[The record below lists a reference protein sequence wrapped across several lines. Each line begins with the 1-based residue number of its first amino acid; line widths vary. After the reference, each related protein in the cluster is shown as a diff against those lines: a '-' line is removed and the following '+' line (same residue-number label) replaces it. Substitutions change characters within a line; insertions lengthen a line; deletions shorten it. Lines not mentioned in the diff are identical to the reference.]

1 MMRNRQ
7 LRDQV
12 GELLVGLGAN
22 RSEVA
27 ASLCDAGVWGARN
40 NPRCCAVASYLGAV
54 LGADPRV
61 RSLTTGQSQV
71 KIVVNGPVRF
81 LPPAVV
87 RVPLPQPVRQF
98 IVAFDRGMYPMLVRG
113 PVEDARQNSDSTTS

>member
-1 MMRNRQ
+1 MRRNRQ
-7 LRDQV
+7 LRDQTAQ
-12 GELLVGLGAN
+12 LLVGLGAN

-40 NPRCCAVASYLGAV
+40 DPTCCAVATYLSAV
-54 LGADPRV
+54 LGADSRV

-71 KIVVNGPVRF
+71 KIIVNGPIRI

-87 RVPLPQPVRQF
+87 RVPLPEPIRQF
-98 IVAFDRGMYPMLVRG
+98 IVAFDRGMYPMLVRD
-113 PVEDARQNSDSTTS
+113 PAEDARQSSKSTTS

>member
-1 MMRNRQ
+1 MRRNRR
-7 LRDQV
+7 LGVQV
-12 GELLVGLGAN
+12 GELLIGLGAN

-71 KIVVNGPVRF
+71 KITVNGPLPF

-87 RVPLPQPVRQF
+87 RVALPQPVRQF

-113 PVEDARQNSDSTTS
+113 SVEDARQSSESTTS

>member
-1 MMRNRQ
+1 
-7 LRDQV
+7 
-12 GELLVGLGAN
+12 
-22 RSEVA
+22 VA

-40 NPRCCAVASYLGAV
+40 DPRCCAVAIYLSAV

-71 KIVVNGPVRF
+71 KVVVNGPIRI
-81 LPPAVV
+81 LPPTVV
-87 RVPLPQPVRQF
+87 RVPLPEAVRQF

-113 PVEDARQNSDSTTS
+113 PLEDARQSSESTTS

>member
-12 GELLVGLGAN
+12 GELLVGLGTN

-40 NPRCCAVASYLGAV
+40 NPRCCAVASFLGAV

-71 KIVVNGPVRF
+71 KIVVNGSLRF
-81 LPPAVV
+81 LPPTVV
-87 RVPLPQPVRQF
+87 RIPLPQPVRQF

-113 PVEDARQNSDSTTS
+113 PAVGVRQSSESTTS

>member
-12 GELLVGLGAN
+12 GELLVALGAN

-27 ASLCDAGVWGARN
+27 ASLCDVGVWGARN
-40 NPRCCAVASYLGAV
+40 DPSCCAVATYLGAV

-81 LPPAVV
+81 LPSALV

-98 IVAFDRGMYPMLVRG
+98 IVAFDRGMYPMLVRS
-113 PVEDARQNSDSTTS
+113 PVEGARQSSESTTS

>member
-1 MMRNRQ
+1 MRRNRQ
-7 LRDQV
+7 LRDQTT
-12 GELLVGLGAN
+12 ELLLELGAN

-40 NPRCCAVASYLGAV
+40 DPRCCAVATYLGAV

-81 LPPAVV
+81 LPPVIV

-113 PVEDARQNSDSTTS
+113 PVEKARQSSESTTS

>member
-1 MMRNRQ
+1 MRQNRQ
-7 LRDQV
+7 LRDQTA
-12 GELLVGLGAN
+12 ELLAHLGAD
-22 RSEVA
+22 RSQVA

-40 NPRCCAVASYLGAV
+40 DPRCCAVATYLSAV

-71 KIVVNGPVRF
+71 KVVVNGPLRI

-87 RVPLPQPVRQF
+87 RVPLPEGVRQF
-98 IVAFDRGMYPMLVRG
+98 IVAFDRGMYPPPVDG
-113 PVEDARQNSDSTTS
+113 PPPGMTVPSGWCH

>member
-1 MMRNRQ
+1 MVRHRQ
-7 LRDQV
+7 LKEQT
-12 GELLVGLGAN
+12 EHLLAALGTCHG
-22 RSEVA
+22 EVA
-27 ASLCDAGVWGARN
+27 ASLCDEGVWGTPN

-71 KIVVNGPVRF
+71 KIIVNGPVRF
-81 LPPAVV
+81 LPPSVV
-87 RVPLPQPVRQF
+87 RVPLPQAVRHF

-113 PVEDARQNSDSTTS
+113 TMADTRQDSESTSS

>member
-1 MMRNRQ
+1 
-7 LRDQV
+7 
-12 GELLVGLGAN
+12 
-22 RSEVA
+22 VA
-27 ASLCDAGVWGARN
+27 T
-40 NPRCCAVASYLGAV
+40 YLGAV

-71 KIVVNGPVRF
+71 KVVVNGPVRF
-81 LPPAVV
+81 FPPVIV

-113 PVEDARQNSDSTTS
+113 PVEKARQSSESTAS